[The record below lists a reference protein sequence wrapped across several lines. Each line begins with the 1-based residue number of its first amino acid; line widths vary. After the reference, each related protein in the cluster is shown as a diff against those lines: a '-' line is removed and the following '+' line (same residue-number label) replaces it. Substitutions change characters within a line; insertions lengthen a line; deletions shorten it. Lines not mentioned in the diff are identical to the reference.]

1 MVTGGSD
8 TLEPWEDDDA
18 CAIADVETPIAA
30 TLVRNPTY
38 AFALTES
45 NILNVMPP
53 QIAEALLA
61 LRIRCEKK
69 ARGFWR

>member
-1 MVTGGSD
+1 MVTGGND
-8 TLEPWEDDDA
+8 TLEPCEDEDA

-45 NILNVMPP
+45 KIFNVVPP

-69 ARGFWR
+69 ACGLSR